1 MGDEL
6 AAANALMEL
15 GMQTRKRSRTALITS
30 HRIPGTEDNL
40 YSIFNSNTG
49 ERYMFIHELCRLLRM
64 KRTSIVYWFRVSG
77 ASERQIKHDKNIA
90 ASARIL
96 FGGRNSYVF
105 YGVRDVVLALTRF
118 AASRQPRR
126 EEHQQRVLR
135 VLEFLK
141 TIT

>member
-30 HRIPGTEDNL
+30 HRIPGTEENL
-40 YSIFNSNTG
+40 YAIFNSDTG
-49 ERYMFIHELCRLLRM
+49 EQYLFIHELCRLLGM
-64 KRTSIVYWFRVSG
+64 NRTTIAYWFRVSG
-77 ASERQIKHDKNIA
+77 ASKRQIKHDKNIS

-105 YGVRDVVLALTRF
+105 YGVRDVVLTLTRF

-126 EEHQQRVLR
+126 EECQQRVLG

-141 TIT
+141 TIM